1 MSRHEA
7 DLVAAAEAEID
18 VGQVLDALGQG
29 GAAGVDRFRAM
40 ARYLSGA
47 ANWDEAGG
55 LDGTFGGFTAVTGLT
70 GAKEQ

>member
-7 DLVAAAEAEID
+7 DLVAAAEVEVDLGRALD
-18 VGQVLDALGQG
+18 GLGRVGG
-29 GAAGVDRFRAM
+29 DRFQAM

-47 ANWDEAGG
+47 ADWEDAGG

-70 GAKEQ
+70 GAKEA